1 MSRPRVV
8 VCGGGLAG
16 IAAACE
22 ASLLGADV
30 TLVERRPFLGGK
42 AYSFTDDDAGVE
54 VDNGQHVFLGCCTA
68 YIALLKLIG
77 AYGDTTLQRA
87 LDAPVRDRAGRS
99 GALRASR
106 LPAPL
111 HLGPSF
117 ATYPLLSP
125 GEKAAAVRALLA
137 LGVLRE
143 SQRAELD
150 ELTFAEWLIAHGQGV
165 GAIERFWDLIVLPTC
180 NDRSD
185 RVSAALATFV
195 FQEGFFRTRTGSA
208 IGWSRVGLTRLV
220 DPPARRFL
228 TARGAQVVT
237 GRGVTSVGGGQVE
250 LSDGSRLA
258 ADAVV
263 LALPPDRVRDVCP
276 DALPGDV
283 DLGVSPIVNVHVWY
297 NEPVMDGLFTAVVD
311 SPAQWVFNRTAM
323 ADLPGPGQH
332 LAVSISGARDEV
344 GRPKGELDRGDHH
357 GACAPVPGRR
367 RGARRARPPASR
379 SRRRH
384 SRPPRGRPRGARAPE
399 RGWTMSSW
407 RARGPTPAG
416 RRRWRARCEAGWL
429 AARAAAAEI
438 TLRFNSSL
446 RLVPL
451 PTVAAGKVVVHEA
464 HRLHEGVRGR
474 GPDEAEA
481 APAELLRHCGR
492 FGRHSRQVG

>member
-1 MSRPRVV
+1 MV

-42 AYSFTDDDAGVE
+42 AYSFTDDEAGVE

-68 YIALLKLIG
+68 YIAFLKLIG

-87 LDAPVRDRAGRS
+87 LDAPVRDRAGRT

-117 ATYPLLSP
+117 ATYPLLSRT
-125 GEKAAAVRALLA
+125 EKAAAIRALLA

-150 ELTFAEWLIAHGQGV
+150 QVTFAEWLIAHGQGV

-228 TARGAQVVT
+228 GRRGAQVVT
-237 GRGVTSVGGGQVE
+237 GRGVAAVGEGYVE
-250 LSDGSRLA
+250 LSDGARLE

-263 LALPPDRVRDVCP
+263 LALPPDRVREMCP
-276 DALPGDV
+276 EALPDYP
-283 DLGVSPIVNVHVWY
+283 DLGSSPIVNVHVWY
-297 NEPVMDGLFTAVVD
+297 DRPVMDGLFTAVVD

-323 ADLPGPGQH
+323 ADLPGPSQH

-344 GRPKGELDRGDHH
+344 GRSKATLIEEITAELAHLFPRA
-357 GACAPVPGRR
+357 GAARIERTVCVKEPDATFAAAPGQAGNRPGTRTPLDGVVLG
-367 RGARRARPPASR
+367 GAWTDTGWPATMEGAVR
-379 SRRRH
+379 S
-384 SRPPRGRPRGARAPE
+384 GL
-399 RGWTMSSW
+399 
-407 RARGPTPAG
+407 
-416 RRRWRARCEAGWL
+416 L
-429 AARAAAAEI
+429 AARTA
-438 TLRFNSSL
+438 
-446 RLVPL
+446 
-451 PTVAAGKVVVHEA
+451 
-464 HRLHEGVRGR
+464 
-474 GPDEAEA
+474 
-481 APAELLRHCGR
+481 
-492 FGRHSRQVG
+492 VGQPSGA

>member
-1 MSRPRVV
+1 MNRRRVV

-22 ASLLGADV
+22 ASLLGAEV

-42 AYSFTDDDAGVE
+42 AYSFTDDEAGVE

-68 YIALLKLIG
+68 YIALLRLIG
-77 AYGDTTLQRA
+77 AYADTTLQPA
-87 LDAPVRDRAGRS
+87 LDVPVRDRAGRS

-117 ATYPLLSP
+117 ATYPLLSHS
-125 GEKAAAVRALLA
+125 EKAAAVRALLA

-150 ELTFAEWLIAHGQGV
+150 EVTFAEWLIAHGQGV

-228 TARGAQVVT
+228 ELRGATIVT
-237 GRGVTSVGGGQVE
+237 GRGVTALGDRSVE
-250 LSDGSRLA
+250 LSDGTRLE

-263 LALPPDRVRDVCP
+263 LAIPPDRIREICP
-276 DALPGDV
+276 AALPDGP
-283 DLGVSPIVNVHVWY
+283 DLGSSPIVNVHVWY
-297 NEPVMDGLFTAVVD
+297 DRAVMEGLFTAVVD

-323 ADLPGPGQH
+323 AGLPNPGQH

-344 GRPKGELDRGDHH
+344 GRSKATLVDEITAELCHLFPR
-357 GACAPVPGRR
+357 ALVARIERTLCVKEPEATFAAAPGQ
-367 RGARRARPPASR
+367 AD
-379 SRRRH
+379 
-384 SRPPRGRPRGARAPE
+384 SRPGTRTSVAGVVLAGAWTDT
-399 RGWTMSSW
+399 GWPATMEGAVRSGL
-407 RARGPTPAG
+407 R
-416 RRRWRARCEAGWL
+416 
-429 AARAAAAEI
+429 AAR
-438 TLRFNSSL
+438 
-446 RLVPL
+446 
-451 PTVAAGKVVVHEA
+451 
-464 HRLHEGVRGR
+464 
-474 GPDEAEA
+474 EA
-481 APAELLRHCGR
+481 AKSPEVVRTD
-492 FGRHSRQVG
+492 